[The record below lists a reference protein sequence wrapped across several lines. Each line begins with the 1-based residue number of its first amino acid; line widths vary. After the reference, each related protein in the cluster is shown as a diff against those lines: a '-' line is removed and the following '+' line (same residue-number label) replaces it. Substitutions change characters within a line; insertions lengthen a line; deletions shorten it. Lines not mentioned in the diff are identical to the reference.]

1 MPRMRAEFEELESRD
16 LAPYALLSSASR
28 GRKRPEPPD
37 PHRTDFAR
45 DRDRIV
51 HSGAFRRLEY
61 KTQVLVNGTGDN
73 FRTRMTHTLEVAQ
86 IARSIGRT
94 LQLNETLVEAVAL
107 CHDIGHPPF
116 GHSGEEELRELMAEH
131 GGFEHNAQALRI
143 VDLLE
148 SPYPDRVGLNLSY
161 ELRSS
166 LLKHGVKSAGPIAD
180 DIVAETHPW
189 LEAQV
194 ADAADSI
201 AYHSHDLDDGLRF
214 GVFTAEELGAIELW
228 RRARDSARRRYP
240 DVPAHELLRPTIH
253 ATLALPVSDLIESS
267 DRRIQ
272 DAAPKDPLSARRAT
286 TRLISFSEEMA
297 AIQVEAKRYLFKR
310 FYHAEQVVTVRAEAR
325 RMLRELFAFLCDHPQ
340 EMAEWAR
347 VRLEKPLPGDS
358 RWRTVCDYVAGMTD
372 RFAQQEHERLVG
384 PRRGKLEA

>member
-1 MPRMRAEFEELESRD
+1 MPRTRADFEEIERRD
-16 LAPYALLSSASR
+16 LAAYALLSGASR
-28 GRKRPEPPD
+28 GRKHPEPPD

-94 LQLNETLVEAVAL
+94 LQLNESLVEAVAL

-131 GGFEHNAQALRI
+131 GGFEHNSQALRI

-166 LLKHGVKSAGPIAD
+166 LLKHGVKSAGAIAD
-180 DIVAETHPW
+180 DIVPEPHPW

-214 GVFTAEELGAIELW
+214 GVFQEGELGELELW
-228 RRARDSARRRYP
+228 RKARDLAKRRYP
-240 DVPAHELLRPTIH
+240 NASARELLRPTIH
-253 ATLALPVSDLIESS
+253 QTLQLPILDLVEETGRRLQEAGPRDALE
-267 DRRIQ
+267 
-272 DAAPKDPLSARRAT
+272 ARRAKQ
-286 TRLISFSEEMA
+286 RLVGFSDAMVA
-297 AIQVEAKRYLFKR
+297 MQAEAKRYLFKR
-310 FYHAEQVVTVRAEAR
+310 FYFAEQVITVRSEAR
-325 RMLRELFAFLCDHPQ
+325 RVLRELFVHLQKCGA
-340 EMAEWAR
+340 
-347 VRLEKPLPGDS
+347 GD
-358 RWRTVCDYVAGMTD
+358 WRQTCDYVAGMTD
-372 RFAQQEHERLVG
+372 RFAQLEHERLIARARST
-384 PRRGKLEA
+384 PRTEPNR

>member
-1 MPRMRAEFEELESRD
+1 MRAEFEELESRD

-180 DIVAETHPW
+180 DIVAEPYPW

-214 GVFTAEELGAIELW
+214 GVFQEGELGELELW
-228 RRARDSARRRYP
+228 RKARDAAKRRYP
-240 DVPAHELLRPTIH
+240 QASARELLRPTIH
-253 ATLALPVSDLIESS
+253 QTLQLPILDLVEETG
-267 DRRIQ
+267 RRLQ
-272 DAAPKDPLSARRAT
+272 EAAPRDALTARRAKQ
-286 TRLISFSEEMA
+286 RLVGFSDAMVA
-297 AIQVEAKRYLFKR
+297 MQAEAKRYLFKR
-310 FYHAEQVVTVRAEAR
+310 FYFAEQVITVRSEAR
-325 RMLRELFAFLCDHPQ
+325 RVLRELFLHLQKSGA
-340 EMAEWAR
+340 
-347 VRLEKPLPGDS
+347 GD
-358 RWRTVCDYVAGMTD
+358 WRQTCDYVAGMTD
-372 RFAQQEHERLVG
+372 RFAQLEYERLIARARTT
-384 PRRGKLEA
+384 PRTEPNR